1 MKSPR
6 YFKQSSRYIFSNIE
20 LFFSH
25 KKFTCRGRIQR
36 DPERPVHP
44 PLSLSLLVGW
54 HHQPLLRVAVQK
66 KKKKKKKV
74 DKLSRGSLKAWAGR
88 STHSSRPLLSVSS
101 LPLHHQHPIHCFSSC
116 PFLRDPFISTS
127 VFPGLFLLHFRFSL
141 STELG
146 SATTLMHLERT
157 PPRAEEGRCVRVYRA
172 GGDVEKRDYEALFP
186 GVVSNRGTRI

>member
-1 MKSPR
+1 MKYPR

-20 LFFSH
+20 LCFSH
-25 KKFTCRGRIQR
+25 KRFTCRGRIQR

-44 PLSLSLLVGW
+44 PLSLSLLAGW

-101 LPLHHQHPIHCFSSC
+101 LPLHPSSIPSTASPRA
-116 PFLRDPFISTS
+116 PFFAILLFPPPYSRASSSSTS
-127 VFPGLFLLHFRFSL
+127 VFLFRPS
-141 STELG
+141 SD
-146 SATTLMHLERT
+146 RRR
-157 PPRAEEGRCVRVYRA
+157 P
-172 GGDVEKRDYEALFP
+172 
-186 GVVSNRGTRI
+186 